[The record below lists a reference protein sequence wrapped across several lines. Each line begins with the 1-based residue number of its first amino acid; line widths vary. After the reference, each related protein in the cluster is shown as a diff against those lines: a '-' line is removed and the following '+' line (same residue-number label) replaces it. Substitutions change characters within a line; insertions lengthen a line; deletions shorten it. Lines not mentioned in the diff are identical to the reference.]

1 MSLKSSLKR
10 PQAPAKALRKPPKK
24 LLKKKKLR
32 RPFIT
37 TPKAMTA
44 SIFRKKPIAK
54 KQKPVKKPLK
64 KKKTLSL
71 RRGQLLR
78 K

>member
-10 PQAPAKALRKPPKK
+10 PQAPAKVLKKPPKK
-24 LLKKKKLR
+24 LYRENSAPLHQPLLKKKKLR
-32 RPFIT
+32 GPIIT

-54 KQKPVKKPLK
+54 K
-64 KKKTLSL
+64 
-71 RRGQLLR
+71 
-78 K
+78 

>member
-10 PQAPAKALRKPPKK
+10 PQATTKALRKPPKK
-24 LLKKKKLR
+24 LLKKKQS
-32 RPFIT
+32 RPIIT

-54 KQKPVKKPLK
+54 KQKPVKKLLK

>member
-10 PQAPAKALRKPPKK
+10 PQATTKALRKPPKK
-24 LLKKKKLR
+24 LLKKKLGKQR
-32 RPFIT
+32 RPLIS

-54 KQKPVKKPLK
+54 K
-64 KKKTLSL
+64 
-71 RRGQLLR
+71 
-78 K
+78 